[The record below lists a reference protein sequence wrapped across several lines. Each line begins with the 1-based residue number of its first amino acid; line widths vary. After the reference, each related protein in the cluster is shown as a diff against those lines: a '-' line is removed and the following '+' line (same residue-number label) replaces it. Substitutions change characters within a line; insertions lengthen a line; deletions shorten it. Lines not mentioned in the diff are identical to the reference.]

1 MGNAPDRAVRIVG
14 NHERSVTSPGRATRR
29 SNFIVRIVRSL
40 RKSEMAG
47 QNNGHLTRP
56 EVVALNQQENAVS
69 RQIGW

>member
-1 MGNAPDRAVRIVG
+1 
-14 NHERSVTSPGRATRR
+14 
-29 SNFIVRIVRSL
+29 
-40 RKSEMAG
+40 MAG